1 MVPQEGYVAE
11 VFLSIQGEGLYVGI
25 LQVFVRTAGCSR
37 RCDYCDTPEA
47 RERVPRCAL
56 RGLGNVQYADNPI
69 DAGELVSF
77 VRSLAGMHSHVHSV
91 SMTGG
96 EPLEQPGFLVAFLS
110 RLRSDGLPIYLE
122 TNGLEES
129 ACSEVMPFIDIVSLD
144 IKLPSLCGGG
154 DLFETYRRVLPLFMS
169 KEIFVKVVITEKADE
184 REFDEA
190 VRLVAAFDRSIP
202 FVIQPVHTEVQGG
215 RMGID
220 ALVRFSLTAARYLNN
235 VRVIPQCHR
244 LLGVP

>member
-1 MVPQEGYVAE
+1 MTEEGYITE
-11 VFLSIQGEGLYVGI
+11 VFTSIQGEGLYLGI

-37 RCDYCDTPEA
+37 RCNYCDTPEA

-56 RGLGNVQYADNPI
+56 RGPGNVRYADNPI
-69 DAGELVSF
+69 GAGELVSF
-77 VRSLAGMHSHVHSV
+77 VRSLAGMHPHVHSV
-91 SMTGG
+91 SVTGG
-96 EPLEQPGFLVAFLS
+96 EPLEQPDFLVAFLS
-110 RLRSDGLPIYLE
+110 RLRSGGLPVYLE

-129 ACSEVMPFIDIVSLD
+129 AISGVIPFIDIVSLD

-154 DLFETYRRVLPLFMS
+154 NLFETYRRVLPLFM
-169 KEIFVKVVITEKADE
+169 KRELFVKVVIIEGADE

-190 VRLVAAFDRSIP
+190 VRLVAGFDRSIP
-202 FVIQPVHTEVQGG
+202 FVIQPVYTEIPRG
-215 RMGID
+215 RMSTD
-220 ALVRFSLTAARYLNN
+220 ALVRFSLTAGRYLDT

>member
-1 MVPQEGYVAE
+1 MIQKGYVAE

-25 LQVFVRTAGCSR
+25 LQIFVRTAGCSR

-56 RGLGNVQYADNPI
+56 RGLENVRYTDNPI

-77 VRSLAGMHSHVHSV
+77 IRSLAGMHSHIHSV
-91 SMTGG
+91 SVTGG
-96 EPLEQPGFLVAFLS
+96 EPLEQPDFLVAFLS
-110 RLRSDGLPIYLE
+110 LLRSDGLPVYLE

-154 DLFETYRRVLPLFMS
+154 NLFDTYRRVLPLFM
-169 KEIFVKVVITEKADE
+169 KREIFVKVVITEGADE
-184 REFDEA
+184 REFGEA
-190 VRLVAAFDRSIP
+190 VRLVAGFSRSVP
-202 FVIQPVHTEVQGG
+202 FVIQPVHTEVPGG
-215 RMGID
+215 RMSIEE
-220 ALVRFSLTAARYLNN
+220 LMRFSRIAARYLDN